1 MKRPSRNSALRK
13 LFSASWSKQRT
24 WSVSSSSPIS
34 RSYRKTG
41 LARVAGF
48 QLPSGSWTL
57 GPCHWVM
64 SSSPWEK
71 KHRLPS
77 SPSAAVRFH
86 GPEPLCLP
94 RAASSSPQP
103 EAASASSPRPWHP
116 GWPAPPLSRTHEVYQ
131 TPGGFAL
138 PARQP
143 PPTAESRRKP
153 QRIRLGGNLSHH
165 PGQCLS
171 EISKETKCRP
181 QMDKIQMWLS

>member
-13 LFSASWSKQRT
+13 IFSASWSKQRM